1 MCRWNPG
8 PQPPVSLLPQ
18 PPKEITTMLTDN
30 SGCPLVP
37 TAKITV
43 GNLQQNGD
51 GICNNPDFSLAN
63 SAECEPKVCMKGN
76 GLDIEITV
84 TGEVDL
90 QFEVAPTERKDKKR
104 RPVPISISF
113 EEEPASNANQQEK
126 NCDEEAELLD
136 PLGLKAFPDRHFVS
150 VNGTTVL
157 VVRDKCAVEGCFK
170 FTLAIQKP
178 GVKKSIIIDPKI
190 RNVPM

>member
-1 MCRWNPG
+1 
-8 PQPPVSLLPQ
+8 
-18 PPKEITTMLTDN
+18 MLTDN

-63 SAECEPKVCMKGN
+63 SSECEPKVCMKGN

-84 TGEVDL
+84 TGEVYL
-90 QFEVAPTERKDKKR
+90 QFEVAPTERKEKKR

-113 EEEPASNANQQEK
+113 EEEPARNDNRQER
-126 NCDEEAELLD
+126 NCDEEANLQD

-150 VNGTTVL
+150 VDGTTVL

-178 GVKKSIIIDPKI
+178 GVKKPIIIDPKI